1 MFRIFRLTAFARA
14 LASLYKSKKMFK
26 LSRFTAWIMLFFAI
40 VLEILGLSLLQVFD
54 ERSTLSKVILLVFM
68 NASYFLMSLA
78 LRQISVGVA
87 YAAWEIIGGIG
98 VLFVSFIFFDPI
110 LSTQQYFGVA
120 LGFVGIVCIILG
132 EKHPDKKANLMPNS
146 AVKD

>member
-1 MFRIFRLTAFARA
+1 MTKF
-14 LASLYKSKKMFK
+14 
-26 LSRFTAWIMLFFAI
+26 SRPSAWIMLCLAI
-40 VLEILGLSLLQVFD
+40 ALEIVGLSLLQVF
-54 ERSTLSKVILLVFM
+54 EENSTLSKVILLAFM

-78 LRQISVGVA
+78 LRQIAVGVA

-120 LGFVGIVCIILG
+120 LGFIGIVCIILG
-132 EKHPDKKANLMPNS
+132 EKHTDESANFAQNS

>member
-1 MFRIFRLTAFARA
+1 MTKNSRIR
-14 LASLYKSKKMFK
+14 S
-26 LSRFTAWIMLFFAI
+26 WIMLCLAI
-40 VLEILGLSLLQVFD
+40 ALEIAGLSLLQVF
-54 ERSTLSKVILLVFM
+54 EESPILSKVILVCFM

-98 VLFVSFIFFDPI
+98 VLFVSFIFFNPI

-120 LGFVGIVCIILG
+120 LGFIGIVCIIVG
-132 EKHPDKKANLMPNS
+132 EKHDTSANS
-146 AVKD
+146 ALNFKAKN

>member
-1 MFRIFRLTAFARA
+1 MAKFYQMTKI
-14 LASLYKSKKMFK
+14 
-26 LSRFTAWIMLFFAI
+26 SRPSAWIMLCLAI
-40 VLEILGLSLLQVFD
+40 ALEILGLSLLQVFE
-54 ERSTLSKVILLVFM
+54 ERPTLSKVILLAFM

-110 LSTQQYFGVA
+110 LSTQQYFGVV
-120 LGFVGIVCIILG
+120 LGFIGIVCIILG
-132 EKHPDKKANLMPNS
+132 EKHTDEKANLTPNS
-146 AVKD
+146 AQKD